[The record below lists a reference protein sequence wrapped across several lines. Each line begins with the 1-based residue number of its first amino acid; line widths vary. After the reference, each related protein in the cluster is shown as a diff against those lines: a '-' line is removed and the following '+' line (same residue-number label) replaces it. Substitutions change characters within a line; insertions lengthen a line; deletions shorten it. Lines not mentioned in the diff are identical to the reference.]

1 MSIYNHT
8 YYTWIYIYCI
18 HDMQVVDGHRKMGS
32 LAPGGAGRWNHY
44 LAGRR
49 SPYLVALF
57 MRACCHYFLLLDEHW
72 TRQGHVNTTTHQLS
86 SNSQWFIKYLGVG
99 GLWQLV
105 FVIELVKVVSCVIAF
120 PLHYWNGA
128 ADSQLC
134 CLWTFF
140 GEEDFFSP
148 STKYGNYMP
157 LNKGCVF
164 SVKMPKRGVANDWL
178 VYGAEH

>member
-1 MSIYNHT
+1 
-8 YYTWIYIYCI
+8 
-18 HDMQVVDGHRKMGS
+18 MGS

-44 LAGRR
+44 LAG

-72 TRQGHVNTTTHQLS
+72 TRQGHVNTTTHRLS
-86 SNSQWFIKYLGVG
+86 SNSHWFIKYLGVG

-128 ADSQLC
+128 TDMQLC

-140 GEEDFFSP
+140 GGEDFLVHLQNMVIICLWIQGVCSVWKCPKEEWRMIGWFTEL
-148 STKYGNYMP
+148 STSAG
-157 LNKGCVF
+157 
-164 SVKMPKRGVANDWL
+164 
-178 VYGAEH
+178 GAV